1 MWAVQRV
8 EARHG
13 VLRRSVLAHL
23 TTCIP
28 WKKDFVRLIPALELN
43 LLGQRRDPNLAAKR
57 LGRLEPS

>member
-1 MWAVQRV
+1 MWPVQRV

-13 VLRRSVLAHL
+13 VLRRGVLAHL

-28 WKKDFVRLIPALELN
+28 WTKDFVRLIPALELN
-43 LLGQRRDPNLAAKR
+43 RLGQRRDPNLAAKR